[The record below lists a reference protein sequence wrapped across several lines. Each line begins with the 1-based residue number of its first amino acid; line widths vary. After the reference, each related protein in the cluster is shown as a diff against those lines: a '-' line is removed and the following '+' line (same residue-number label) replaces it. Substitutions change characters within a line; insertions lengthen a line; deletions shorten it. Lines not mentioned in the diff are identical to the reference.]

1 MAEAKRRSPRQ
12 VRSLQMKQRILD
24 AAAQVLAEQ
33 GYAAMTTNRVA
44 ARAGVSVG
52 SLYRYFEDRHDLM
65 EHLRQTASAE
75 TMAELTTAMVEAVAL
90 SPRAGVRLVVGT
102 LVDSLERHGPVVR
115 ALIDEVPMGSHQN
128 ALPQLEAQL
137 GQLARVFVARQVPEL
152 PPAEADARVYL
163 ALGVTLN
170 ACLRIALERPADLD
184 REALVDLLTDL
195 LVLGLGMP
203 ARGVVAADAGTV
215 EDLRPADR

>member
-1 MAEAKRRSPRQ
+1 MPAPARRRPRQ
-12 VRSLQMKQRILD
+12 ARSVQMKQRILD

-44 ARAGVSVG
+44 ARAEVSVG

-65 EHLRQTASAE
+65 EHLREASSAA
-75 TMAELTTAMVEAVAL
+75 TMAELTAAMVEAVAL
-90 SPRAGVRLVVGT
+90 PPRAGVRLVVGT

-128 ALPQLEAQL
+128 ALPQLEGQL
-137 GQLARVFVARQVPEL
+137 QQLARVFVARQVPDL
-152 PPAEADARVYL
+152 PAAEVDARVYL

-170 ACLRIALERPADLD
+170 ACLRIALERPPDLD
-184 REALVDLLTDL
+184 RDGLVELLTDL

-203 ARGVVAADAGTV
+203 PRGAPAAVPGR
-215 EDLRPADR
+215 EG